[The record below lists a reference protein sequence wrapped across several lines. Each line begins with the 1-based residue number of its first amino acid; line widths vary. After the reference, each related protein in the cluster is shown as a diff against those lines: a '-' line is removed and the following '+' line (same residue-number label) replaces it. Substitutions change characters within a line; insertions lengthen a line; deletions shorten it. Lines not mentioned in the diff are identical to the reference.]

1 LEFVAGCGIRDLAP
15 NLREADIPKD
25 REGGYMIVGVNSAR
39 SAEAMAEELS
49 DPPEVVFLDL
59 WNAKYGEGMSV
70 MLQDLSAGYCNDNN
84 VLHNISVDIQPRAKV
99 GFVGK
104 TGCGKST
111 ALLCCLRILE
121 PRSGRID
128 IGDIDAKKMG
138 LKTLRSLVGL
148 VPQDPT
154 VFQGTVRYNVD
165 PFDQFPDS
173 CVRSA
178 LEAVQF
184 MQFVQ
189 EDGLDTEVARDGVNL
204 SLGQRQLLSLA
215 RMVIKQP
222 PVLLLDECTS
232 ALDPSTQ
239 EAVQRTLM
247 THFPMTTIIA
257 VAHRVETILDFDHIV
272 AFSRGSV
279 AESGGVEDLL
289 NIEGGIFAGLVKA
302 SRQDLRRCE

>member
-1 LEFVAGCGIRDLAP
+1 
-15 NLREADIPKD
+15 
-25 REGGYMIVGVNSAR
+25 MIVGVNSAR
-39 SAEAMAEELS
+39 TAEAMAAELC

-59 WNAKYGEGMSV
+59 WSARYGEGMSV
-70 MLQDLSAGYCNDNN
+70 TLQELSAGYCNEKS
-84 VLHNISVDIQPRAKV
+84 VLHNINVDIQPRAKV
-99 GFVGK
+99 GFVGT

-121 PRSGRID
+121 PRSGRIH
-128 IGDIDAKKMG
+128 IGDIDARNLG
-138 LKTLRSLVGL
+138 LKTLRSIVGL

-165 PFDQFPDS
+165 PFGQFPDS

-189 EDGLDTEVARDGVNL
+189 EGGLDTEITRDGANL
-204 SLGQRQLLSLA
+204 SFGQKQLLSLA

-247 THFPMTTIIA
+247 TQFPMTTIIA

-272 AFSRGSV
+272 AFSCGSV
-279 AESGGVEDLL
+279 VESGGVEDLL
-289 NIEGGIFAGLVKA
+289 KIERGVFAGLVKA
-302 SRQDLRRCE
+302 SQRGLQRCE